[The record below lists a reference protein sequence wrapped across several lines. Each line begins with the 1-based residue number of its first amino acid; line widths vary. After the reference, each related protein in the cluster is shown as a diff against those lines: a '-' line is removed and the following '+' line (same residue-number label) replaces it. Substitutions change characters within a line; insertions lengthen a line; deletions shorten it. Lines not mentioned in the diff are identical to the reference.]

1 MNRQNIKLISNL
13 LLLLTALIWGI
24 AFVAQS
30 VGMDHVGPWT
40 FVFFRYVLSS
50 LVLIPVSVIVGRK
63 IAKGKQSDVRSA
75 ESFDVDDWVQK
86 REAAGQAIRGETAGA
101 SSSSKYN
108 ERSIKEYIKGG
119 VLCGF
124 FLGTA
129 SIAQQ
134 VGIQYTT
141 AGKAG
146 FITALYVII
155 VPILGLIIGRR
166 PEKKIWIC
174 VVLGLVGL
182 YLISVKEGFSIGSG
196 DAMVML
202 CALLF
207 SCQIMCVDHFSSKLE
222 NVVLLS
228 NIQFVV
234 VAVIG
239 GIGMLIFEHPV
250 MENILAAALPILYAG
265 ILSGAVGYTLQ
276 IIAQKNTEP
285 AVASLLM
292 SLESVFSAL
301 AGWVILGQKLS
312 AKELLG
318 CVLVFAAVILAELPV
333 GMLKKR
339 KNQ

>member
-13 LLLLTALIWGI
+13 LLLLTALIWGV

-63 IAKGKQSDVRSA
+63 IARQHGRK
-75 ESFDVDDWVQK
+75 
-86 REAAGQAIRGETAGA
+86 EAADLQPNRDQGR
-101 SSSSKYN
+101 SSVKD
-108 ERSIKEYIKGG
+108 YIKGG

-129 SIAQQ
+129 SITQQ
-134 VGIQYTT
+134 IGIQYTT

-182 YLISVKEGFSIGSG
+182 YLISVKEGFSIGGG

-207 SCQIMCVDHFSSKLE
+207 SCQIMCVDHYSSKLE

-239 GIGMLIFEHPV
+239 GIGMLIFERPV
-250 MENILAAALPILYAG
+250 MEDILAAALPILYAG

-301 AGWVILGQKLS
+301 AGWVILGQMLS
-312 AKELLG
+312 VKELLG
-318 CVLVFAAVILAELPV
+318 CVQVFAAVLLAELPV
-333 GMLKKR
+333 SMLLKR
-339 KNQ
+339 KKN